1 MPLYSHNILLWLQQ
15 GIFGYRRILL
25 SHVHIVHWSGAASGS
40 TGTILDLKL
49 LIADTL
55 RRRGV
60 VELSRHITIKTC
72 FSFIAQFAFIF
83 ISPEAGRSRIWPFRK
98 AICSTGR
105 HRGHGVQNLIRAFYA
120 NSLNT
125 KPWNLKRFKISKF
138 LFTFSTV
145 L

>member
-1 MPLYSHNILLWLQQ
+1 MGKQRLELFQIL
-15 GIFGYRRILL
+15 GYNRAFLATGESYCHMYTL
-25 SHVHIVHWSGAASGS
+25 CTGAASGS
-40 TGTILDLKL
+40 NGRILDLKL
-49 LIADTL
+49 LIVDIL

-60 VELSRHITIKTC
+60 VELSRSFTIKTC

-83 ISPEAGRSRIWPFRK
+83 ISPEAGGSRIWPFRK
-98 AICSTGR
+98 AISSTGR

-125 KPWNLKRFKISKF
+125 KPWNLKRFKILKF